1 VTGKPFVFFDGDQT
15 LWDFQRVMRH
25 ALAIA
30 LRELR
35 TRRPGASTDQL
46 TVETLIA
53 DRDAVAAEQRH
64 AGWTM
69 DEIRREGFDRTV
81 RRCGPPDTDLAG
93 DLHALFMR
101 HRFGDIELYPDVVP
115 ALDALAARSY
125 RLGLLTNGN
134 GDPER
139 CGLAGRFE
147 AVVLAQDH
155 GVSKPDRRLYDL
167 AAATVGGHRTPP
179 VMVGDSLH
187 TDVVGAQ
194 RAGWRGVWLNRC
206 GEACPSGTTPD
217 AEISSLVHLPNAL
230 ERSPTVA

>member
-1 VTGKPFVFFDGDQT
+1 MTGKPFVFFDGDQT

-25 ALAIA
+25 ALAIV
-30 LRELR
+30 LDELR
-35 TRRPGASTDQL
+35 IRRAEPSTEKL
-46 TVETLIA
+46 SVESLIA
-53 DRDAVAAEQRH
+53 DRDHVAAEHRD

-69 DEIRREGFDRTV
+69 EQIRMEAFARTV
-81 RRCGPPDTDLAG
+81 RRCGGPDSGLAR

-115 ALDALAARSY
+115 AFDALAARSY

-155 GVSKPDRRLYDL
+155 GVSKPDLRLYDL

-206 GEACPSGTTPD
+206 GEACPSGITPD